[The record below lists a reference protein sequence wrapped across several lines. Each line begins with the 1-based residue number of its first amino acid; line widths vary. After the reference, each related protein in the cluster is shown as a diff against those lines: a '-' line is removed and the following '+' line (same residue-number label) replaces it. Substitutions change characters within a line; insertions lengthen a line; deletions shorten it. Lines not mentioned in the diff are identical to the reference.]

1 MRTKLLYQLD
11 SYLKEF
17 EATVLHKE
25 GNKIILDQTA
35 FHPLADG
42 LDSDTGVFITKSGE
56 TKVLEVIKDKNL
68 GEIVHI
74 VENPEIIEEGET
86 VKGFVDWER
95 RYRMMRLHTAA
106 HIVEAVL
113 YNKYKVKITGGH
125 ITPEYA
131 KKDFDLS
138 VPNWKEIIEN
148 AVEEANNIVNK
159 EIEVKVYFLSRE
171 EALNI
176 PGIVKLA
183 TRLPPSVDK
192 LRIVEIPGIDIQ
204 ADGGPHVKNT
214 KEIGKIKILQ
224 IDNRGKHRRRLYFT
238 VEP

>member
-1 MRTKLLYQLD
+1 MKTKLLYQQD

-17 EATVLHKE
+17 EATVLYKE
-25 GNKIILDQTA
+25 DNKVILDQTA

-42 LDSDTGVFITKSGE
+42 LDTDTGKLKSDKGE
-56 TKVLEVIKDKNL
+56 TTVLEVIKDKTL
-68 GEIVHI
+68 KEVVHI
-74 VENPEIIEEGET
+74 VENPDIIEEGQT
-86 VKGFVDWER
+86 VKGFIDWER
-95 RYRMMRLHTAA
+95 RYKIMRLHTAA
-106 HIVEAVL
+106 HIVESVL
-113 YNKYKVKITGGH
+113 YDKYGVKITGGH

-131 KKDFDLS
+131 KKDFDLAIA
-138 VPNWKEIIEN
+138 NWKEIIEN
-148 AVEEANNIVNK
+148 AVEEANKIVD
-159 EIEVKVYFLSRE
+159 EGIEVKVYFLSRE

>member
-1 MRTKLLYQLD
+1 MRTRLLYQED

-17 EATVLHKE
+17 EAVVLYKE
-25 GNKIILDQTA
+25 GNKVVLDQTA

-42 LDSDTGVFITKSGE
+42 LDSDTGKIIVDNKE
-56 TKVLEVIKDKNL
+56 TRVLEVIKDKDL
-68 GEIVHI
+68 KEVVHI
-74 VENPEIIEEGET
+74 LENPDIINEGEKI
-86 VKGFVDWER
+86 KGIIDWER

-106 HIVEAVL
+106 HIVEAIL
-113 YNKYKVKITGGH
+113 FERFGVKITGGH

-131 KKDFDLS
+131 KKDFDLAVS
-138 VPNWKEIIEN
+138 NWKEIIEE
-148 AVEEANNIVNK
+148 AVAEANKIVEK
-159 EIEVKVYFLSRE
+159 EIEVKIYYLSRE

-192 LRIVEIPGIDIQ
+192 LRIVEIPGVDIQ

-214 KEIGKIKILQ
+214 REIGKIKILQ